1 MRSLFFIFST
11 VFSLSVSCQLFD
23 NFDDGDLT
31 TNPTWFGDVGNF
43 VRDEEGA
50 LRLKAPK
57 EGKSFIY
64 TNLSLPDS
72 FEFSI
77 LHGID
82 FSPSASNLS
91 KIYLILD
98 NVDLTK
104 ANGYYLN
111 FGENGSLDAI
121 KLYRLDRG
129 AATLLASGVNGN
141 IAKNLNLIEI
151 LLTYR
156 QGKWNLKAKYDGSG
170 SLTTE
175 FDFIQNIPA
184 ITTQRYFGI
193 ECIYTSTR
201 TDKFSFDNLSI
212 KEYRPD
218 TSPPQLSRAL
228 VLEPTKV
235 LVQFS
240 EEINTSSFI
249 ASAIAFE
256 PQVGTISSILPA
268 GGYINGFIISLNNP
282 LENSK
287 FYTLKLFNIKDLI
300 GNNAPSLVSNQL
312 RFVPKVASEDVILSE
327 ILFNPYPEAE
337 DFIELYN
344 KRTFA
349 INLNGLIIKNNSK
362 KESKTVLTDIIIEG
376 NSYLAIS
383 KNIAKI
389 KSIYQPPSNSI
400 VITNDLPS
408 FNDDKGNVAIYTNA
422 NILLDSFDYDQSIH
436 NRLLADKEGV
446 SLEKVGLNLSST
458 SKNWASGSK
467 STNYA
472 TPGYINN
479 NQITAIA
486 PEGDEIFNL
495 ENKSFS
501 PNQDGNQDVL
511 RILYKLP
518 ASGYVASIKV
528 FDANGYFIKEI
539 ANNELLGVEGFLVW
553 DGTDKNGQISRIG
566 NYLLIGSVYSLK
578 GDVVKLNKI
587 CTLAQKLD

>member
-1 MRSLFFIFST
+1 
-11 VFSLSVSCQLFD
+11 VSCQLFD